1 MKESKFINLGEW
13 VERNP
18 SHPGQ
23 CKYQLEIIGVKL
35 HILKECILGVFK
47 LLILLARSFNLSST
61 RYVQLDCSIFRVKDL
76 KVQLYKNQMGEGKL
90 MGEVTPKGKEA
101 EWRYPKRNSSYEV
114 LYNKICEEH
123 Q

>member
-1 MKESKFINLGEW
+1 
-13 VERNP
+13 
-18 SHPGQ
+18 
-23 CKYQLEIIGVKL
+23 
-35 HILKECILGVFK
+35 
-47 LLILLARSFNLSST
+47 
-61 RYVQLDCSIFRVKDL
+61 
-76 KVQLYKNQMGEGKL
+76 MGEGKL